1 MSDVYYTETEEILKQ
16 GLHQMTK
23 ACDAI
28 TKQNEILNNDITTL
42 KNSLTSA
49 KEKLFV
55 NVINYYFFNIVII

>member
-28 TKQNEILNNDITTL
+28 TKQ
-42 KNSLTSA
+42 
-49 KEKLFV
+49 KLLV
-55 NVINYYFFNIVII
+55 NGIN